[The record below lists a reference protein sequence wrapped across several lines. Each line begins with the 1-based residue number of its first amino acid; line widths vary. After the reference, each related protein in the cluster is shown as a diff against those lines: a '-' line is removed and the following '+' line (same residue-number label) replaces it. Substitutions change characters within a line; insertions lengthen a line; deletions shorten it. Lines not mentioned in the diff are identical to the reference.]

1 MLTRRGERWKR
12 GGGGGGGCGCGC
24 LGGCQAKVAEGYGL
38 EQREVKGVEEK
49 ENVRWGERCG

>member
-1 MLTRRGERWKR
+1 MKG
-12 GGGGGGGCGCGC
+12 
-24 LGGCQAKVAEGYGL
+24 AEGYGL